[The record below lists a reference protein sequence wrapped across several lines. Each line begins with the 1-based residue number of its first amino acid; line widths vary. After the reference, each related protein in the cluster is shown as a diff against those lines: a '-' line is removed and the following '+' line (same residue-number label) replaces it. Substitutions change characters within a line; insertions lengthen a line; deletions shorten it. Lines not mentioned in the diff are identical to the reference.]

1 MTQAGTQQRCPKC
14 GDVLGAGGTCARC
27 LLGLGLGGDSGPELF
42 VTGARESTPPP
53 APEELA
59 PFFPQYELVE
69 LVGRGGMGAVYRA
82 VQKGLQRTVAIKVLP
97 ADAAKDPAFA
107 ERFTREGRALA
118 RLDHPNIVDIYD
130 SGVAGGLYYFVMEF
144 VDGAN
149 LRQMVRAGKVEPKQ
163 ALSIVSQVCEALQ
176 YAHEEGIVHR
186 DIKPENILVDRRGRV
201 KIADFGLAKLLGAAQ
216 TDVTLTRTQ
225 QAMGTPHYMAPE
237 QWEKPAEVDH
247 RADIYALGVVFYEL
261 LTGELPLGR
270 FAPPSHKLQVDVKV
284 DEVVLK
290 SLAKE
295 PALRYQSASAVRT
308 DVDRLAAAPPTPPAT
323 EPRRGC
329 VGGLLYRLA
338 FAFNPAPNP
347 RKKLY
352 GMELAS
358 NWIPVGLAT
367 FLWFSAWLTDSVFL
381 FLAAFVGTILLV
393 RNVK

>member
-1 MTQAGTQQRCPKC
+1 MTDGNAQRRCPKC
-14 GDVLGAGGTCARC
+14 GDALGAGGTCARC

-42 VTGARESTPPP
+42 VTGAKESAPPP

-69 LVGRGGMGAVYRA
+69 LVGRGGMGAVYKA

-97 ADAAKDPAFA
+97 ADAAGDPTFA

-118 RLDHPNIVDIYD
+118 RLDHPAIVDIYD
-130 SGVAGGLYYFVMEF
+130 SGVAGGLYYFVMEY

-163 ALSIVSQVCEALQ
+163 ALSIVSQVCDALQ
-176 YAHEEGIVHR
+176 YAHDEGIVHR

-201 KIADFGLAKLLGAAQ
+201 KIADFGLAKLLGAAP

-308 DVDRLAAAPPTPPAT
+308 EVDRIANAPPPQ
-323 EPRRGC
+323 EVRRGC
-329 VGGLLYRLA
+329 IGGLFHSLL
-338 FAFNPAPNP
+338 FALNPAPTP
-347 RKKLY
+347 RKRLY

-358 NWIPVGLAT
+358 NWIPIGIAA
-367 FLWFSAWLTDSVFL
+367 FLWFTAWTSEHPM
-381 FLAAFVGTILLV
+381 LAFTAFVGTILLV
-393 RNVK
+393 RNTK

>member
-14 GDVLGAGGTCARC
+14 GDALGAGGACARC
-27 LLGLGLGGDSGPELF
+27 LLGLGLGGDSGPDLF
-42 VTGARESTPPP
+42 VTGAKESTPPP

-69 LVGRGGMGAVYRA
+69 LIGRGGMGAVYKA

-97 ADAAKDPAFA
+97 ADAAADPTFA

-118 RLDHPNIVDIYD
+118 RLDHPNIVGIHD

-149 LRQMVRAGKVEPKQ
+149 LRQMVRAGKVEPVQ
-163 ALSIVSQVCEALQ
+163 ALGIVSQVCEALQ

-216 TDVTLTRTQ
+216 TDLNLTRTQ

-295 PALRYQSASAVRT
+295 PALRYQSAGAVRT
-308 DVDRLAAAPPTPPAT
+308 DVDRIAAEPYVSPREA
-323 EPRRGC
+323 PRRGC
-329 VGGLLYRLA
+329 VGGLFHA
-338 FAFNPAPNP
+338 FTFAFNPSPKP

-367 FLWFSAWLTDSVFL
+367 FLWYSAWLTGSSFL
-381 FLAAFVGTILLV
+381 FLASLVGTILIV
-393 RNVK
+393 RNIK

>member
-1 MTQAGTQQRCPKC
+1 M
-14 GDVLGAGGTCARC
+14 
-27 LLGLGLGGDSGPELF
+27 GLGGDSGPELF
-42 VTGARESTPPP
+42 VTGAKESAPPP

-59 PFFPQYELVE
+59 PFFPQYEILE
-69 LVGRGGMGAVYRA
+69 LVGRGGMGAVYKA

-97 ADAAKDPAFA
+97 ADAAGDPTFA

-118 RLDHPNIVDIYD
+118 RLDHANIVDIYD
-130 SGVAGGLYYFVMEF
+130 SGVAGGLYYFVMEY

-163 ALSIVSQVCEALQ
+163 ALRIVSQVCDALQ

-201 KIADFGLAKLLGAAQ
+201 KIADFGLAKLLGAAP
-216 TDVTLTRTQ
+216 TDLTLTRTQ

-237 QWEKPAEVDH
+237 QWEKPGEVDH

-270 FAPPSHKLQVDVKV
+270 FAPPSQKLQVDVKV

-308 DVDRLAAAPPTPPAT
+308 DVDRISAAPPPPDV
-323 EPRRGC
+323 RRGC
-329 VGGLLYRLA
+329 IGGLFHAVA
-338 FAFNPAPNP
+338 FALNPAPTP
-347 RKKLY
+347 RKRLY
-352 GMELAS
+352 GMELSS
-358 NWIPVGLAT
+358 NWIPLGLVA
-367 FLWFSAWLTDSVFL
+367 FLWFAAWTSEHPMLVFTAL
-381 FLAAFVGTILLV
+381 VGTFLVV
-393 RNVK
+393 RNTK

>member
-1 MTQAGTQQRCPKC
+1 M
-14 GDVLGAGGTCARC
+14 
-27 LLGLGLGGDSGPELF
+27 GLGGNPGPELF
-42 VTGARESTPPP
+42 VTGAKESAPPP

-59 PFFPQYELVE
+59 PFFPQYEILE

-82 VQKGLQRTVAIKVLP
+82 VQKGLQRTVAIKLLQ
-97 ADAAKDPAFA
+97 ADAEGDPTFA

-118 RLDHPNIVDIYD
+118 RLDHSNIVDIYD
-130 SGVAGGLYYFVMEF
+130 SGVAGGLYYFVMEY

-163 ALSIVSQVCEALQ
+163 ALQIVSQVCDALQ

-201 KIADFGLAKLLGAAQ
+201 KIADFGLAKLLSASP
-216 TDVTLTRTQ
+216 TDLTLTRTQ

-237 QWEKPAEVDH
+237 QWEKPGEVDH

-270 FAPPSHKLQVDVKV
+270 FAPPSQKLQVDVKV

-295 PALRYQSASAVRT
+295 PALRYQSASAVRA
-308 DVDRLAAAPPTPPAT
+308 DVDRIAAVPPPQDV
-323 EPRRGC
+323 RRGC
-329 VGGLLYRLA
+329 IGGLFHGVA
-338 FAFNPAPNP
+338 FALNPAPTP
-347 RKKLY
+347 RKRLY
-352 GMELAS
+352 GMELES
-358 NWIPVGLAT
+358 NWIPLGLVA
-367 FLWFSAWLTDSVFL
+367 FLWFAAWTSEHPVLVFTAL
-381 FLAAFVGTILLV
+381 VGTILLV
-393 RNVK
+393 RNTK